1 MCFGQLWWRNRFV
14 EREKSISLS
23 EVKCIVCRFPIGGAE
38 YILQYSI
45 FSALYCKMWFD
56 AILPEIWRKYVY
68 EIEAMRVA
76 ISLPCKWKMWSI
88 EPQSEIFPKW
98 CNATTALIPHASFS
112 RVEDIF
118 VQFRN
123 IFLRFE
129 KHQILISQAKLLDK
143 MIPSDPN
150 GQQGDCSYINA
161 FLFPRFQ

>member
-1 MCFGQLWWRNRFV
+1 MNRFV
-14 EREKSISLS
+14 ERGKSISLS

-150 GQQGDCSYINA
+150 GQQGDFSYINA